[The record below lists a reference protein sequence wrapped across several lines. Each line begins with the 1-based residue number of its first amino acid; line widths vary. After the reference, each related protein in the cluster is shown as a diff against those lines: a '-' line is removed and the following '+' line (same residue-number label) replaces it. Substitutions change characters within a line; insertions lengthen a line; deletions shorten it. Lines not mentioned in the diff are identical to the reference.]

1 MRSIDERYKDHCR
14 LAVTERWW
22 CRTKERD
29 KGVRM
34 VWSNR
39 REDAF
44 SVNEISRRR
53 WTRSPFIH
61 DDAIIC

>member
-29 KGVRM
+29 KGVENGLVEQKRGRVFRKRDFETEM
-34 VWSNR
+34 
-39 REDAF
+39 
-44 SVNEISRRR
+44 
-53 WTRSPFIH
+53 
-61 DDAIIC
+61 DAISVHS